1 MNKIQILK
9 DKIEIQVRHFSTD
22 NAVRITRKT
31 AKKLSDKVIGKVLG
45 IPASYLEPYNPL
57 KSGFQNSKK

>member
-9 DKIEIQVRHFSTD
+9 DKIGFEARHLSKD
-22 NAVRITRKT
+22 KAIRITRKT
-31 AKKLSDKVIGKVLG
+31 AKKIGDKVIGGILG

-57 KSGFQNSKK
+57 KSGFQNPKK